1 MTYGKQIV
9 DASGVI
15 LLLLDIPASWS
26 LLMVR
31 INKTRVFWLET
42 FIELQKNWKIEYNDL
57 IIIATF
63 ALGCVN

>member
-57 IIIATF
+57 IKIATF